1 MMEMARHGESTQS
14 TEEVRAVHGN
24 RALHPPLMLIE
35 TDQDHKKESLVEV
48 GALEQN
54 IGP

>member
-14 TEEVRAVHGN
+14 TEEVRAAN